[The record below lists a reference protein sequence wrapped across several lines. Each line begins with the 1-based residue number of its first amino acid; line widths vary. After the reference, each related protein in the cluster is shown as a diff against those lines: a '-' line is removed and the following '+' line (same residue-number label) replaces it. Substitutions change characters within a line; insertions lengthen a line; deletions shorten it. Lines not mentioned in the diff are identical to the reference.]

1 MNKEIRGESERAGG
15 RIAGLANIIF
25 YERKG
30 GKKTKI

>member
-15 RIAGLANIIF
+15 RVAGLANKNF

-30 GKKTKI
+30 GQKTKI

>member
-1 MNKEIRGESERAGG
+1 MNKEIRGESERTGG
-15 RIAGLANIIF
+15 LVAGLANKIF

>member
-15 RIAGLANIIF
+15 RVAGLANKNF